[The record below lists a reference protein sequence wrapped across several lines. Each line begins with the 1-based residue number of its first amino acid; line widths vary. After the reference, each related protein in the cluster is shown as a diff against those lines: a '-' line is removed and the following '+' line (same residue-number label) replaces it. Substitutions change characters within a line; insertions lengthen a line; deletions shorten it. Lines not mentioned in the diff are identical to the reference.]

1 MTLVAKLTE
10 QSSPIGPTTEGTTV
24 LHDAKKRRTALFALF
39 LLPGLAWSSWITRTP
54 DVRDQLAASTA
65 EMGLILFG
73 LSIGSILGVLASGV
87 LTVRLGARPVIGIG
101 VSLVVASM
109 FVVGIGT
116 ATAQPGVV
124 AFGLFIFGAGMGA
137 AEIAMN
143 VEGAEIERVLS
154 ASVLPALHGFFSLG
168 TVIGSVF
175 GIVATAVD
183 FPVLWHLAIVGAVAL
198 TVVLAFFRAIPAGT
212 GKTAESSSAATSPRT
227 RVWTDTR
234 LLLIGVIILAR
245 AMAEGSANDWLP
257 LLMVDGHGFD
267 ATSGSII
274 FTAFAVSMTVGRL
287 CGGWFLDRFGRTRV
301 VRVCTVLA
309 GIGLALV
316 IFADNQIVAGA
327 AVILWG
333 LGASLGFPVTI
344 SAAGESGPDSAAR
357 VSLVATIGYVAFL
370 VGPPLLGFLGE
381 ANGLRSAM
389 VVVLG
394 LVVVA
399 TFLTPALQVRRPTV
413 TAGVDNPHQGS

>member
-1 MTLVAKLTE
+1 MLT
-10 QSSPIGPTTEGTTV
+10 
-24 LHDAKKRRTALFALF
+24 DARKRRNALFALF

-54 DVRDQLAASTA
+54 DVRDQLSASTA

-73 LSIGSILGVLASGV
+73 LSVGSILGVLASGA
-87 LTVRLGARPVIGIG
+87 LTVRLGTRPVIGLG

-109 FVVGIGT
+109 FTVGIGT
-116 ATAQPGVV
+116 AAALPFVV

-143 VEGAEIERVLS
+143 IEGAEVERLLS

-175 GIVATAVD
+175 GIVSTAID
-183 FPVLWHLAIVGAVAL
+183 FPVLWHLAIVGGVALAVVLVFLRVLPSGTGRAAVATTA
-198 TVVLAFFRAIPAGT
+198 TVPARG
-212 GKTAESSSAATSPRT
+212 P
-227 RVWTDTR
+227 RVWTDRR
-234 LLLIGVIILAR
+234 LLLIGVIILAM

-274 FTAFAVSMTVGRL
+274 FTAFAVSMTVGRF
-287 CGGWFLDRFGRTRV
+287 CGGWFLDRFGPTKV
-301 VRVCTVLA
+301 VRVCVALA
-309 GIGLALV
+309 GLGLALV
-316 IFADNQIVAGA
+316 IFSDNQIVAGA
-327 AVILWG
+327 AVVLWG

-370 VGPPLLGFLGE
+370 VGPPLLGFIGE
-381 ANGLRSAM
+381 ANGLRTAM
-389 VVVLG
+389 LVVLG

-399 TFLTPALQVRRPTV
+399 AFLTPALEHRRVSTPEEPGRAPT
-413 TAGVDNPHQGS
+413 HS

>member
-1 MTLVAKLTE
+1 
-10 QSSPIGPTTEGTTV
+10 V
-24 LHDAKKRRTALFALF
+24 LLNARKRRNALFALF

-54 DVRDQLAASTA
+54 DVRDQLSASTA

-87 LTVRLGARPVIGIG
+87 LTVRLGAKPVIGIG
-101 VSLVVASM
+101 VTLVVASM

-116 ATAQPGVV
+116 AAALPVVV
-124 AFGLFIFGAGMGA
+124 ALGLFVFGAGMGA

-143 VEGAEIERVLS
+143 IEGAEIERLLGV
-154 ASVLPALHGFFSLG
+154 SVLPALHGFFSLG

-175 GIVATAVD
+175 GIVSTAVD
-183 FPVLWHLAIVGAVAL
+183 FPVLWHLAIVGSVAL
-198 TVVLAFFRAIPAGT
+198 IVVLVFFRVIPAGT
-212 GKTAESSSAATSPRT
+212 GRSAAPTETARVSSA
-227 RVWTDTR
+227 RVWTDKR
-234 LLLIGVIILAR
+234 LLLIGVIILAM

-257 LLMVDGHGFD
+257 LLMVDGHGFS

-274 FTAFAVSMTVGRL
+274 FTAFAVAMTVGRL
-287 CGGWFLDRFGRTRV
+287 CGGWFLDRFGPTKV
-301 VRVCTVLA
+301 VRVCVVLA
-309 GIGLALV
+309 GVGLALV
-316 IFADNQIVAGA
+316 IFADNQLVAGA
-327 AVILWG
+327 AVVLWG

-370 VGPPLLGFLGE
+370 VGPPLLGFIGD

-389 VVVLG
+389 IVVLG

-399 TFLTPALQVRRPTV
+399 VFLTPALESRRSRDAV
-413 TAGVDNPHQGS
+413 ESGSTPLHP

>member
-1 MTLVAKLTE
+1 MLT
-10 QSSPIGPTTEGTTV
+10 
-24 LHDAKKRRTALFALF
+24 DARKRRNALFALF

-54 DVRDQLAASTA
+54 DVRDQLSASTA

-73 LSIGSILGVLASGV
+73 LSVGSILGVLASGA
-87 LTVRLGARPVIGIG
+87 LTVRLGTRPVIGLG

-109 FVVGIGT
+109 FTVGIGT
-116 ATAQPGVV
+116 AAALPFVV

-143 VEGAEIERVLS
+143 IEGAEVERLLS

-175 GIVATAVD
+175 GIVFTAID
-183 FPVLWHLAIVGAVAL
+183 FPVLWHLAIVGGVAL
-198 TVVLAFFRAIPAGT
+198 VVVLVFLRVLPVGT
-212 GKTAESSSAATSPRT
+212 GRVVATSTAELSTRGA
-227 RVWTDTR
+227 RVWTDRR
-234 LLLIGVIILAR
+234 LLLIGVIILAM

-274 FTAFAVSMTVGRL
+274 FTAFAVSMTVGRF
-287 CGGWFLDRFGRTRV
+287 CGGWFLDRFGPTKV
-301 VRVCTVLA
+301 VRVCVVLA
-309 GIGLALV
+309 GLGLALV
-316 IFADNQIVAGA
+316 IFSDNQIIAGA

-344 SAAGESGPDSAAR
+344 SAAGESGPNSAAR

-370 VGPPLLGFLGE
+370 VGPPLLGFIGE
-381 ANGLRSAM
+381 ANGLRTAM
-389 VVVLG
+389 IVVLG

-399 TFLTPALQVRRPTV
+399 AFLTPALENRRVSTTDESARLP
-413 TAGVDNPHQGS
+413 ARS

>member
-1 MTLVAKLTE
+1 VFIRPPDLLKVTLVL
-10 QSSPIGPTTEGTTV
+10 PI
-24 LHDAKKRRTALFALF
+24 ARKRRNALFALF

-54 DVRDQLAASTA
+54 DVRDQLSASTA

-116 ATAQPGVV
+116 AAAVPFMV
-124 AFGLFIFGAGMGA
+124 AFGLFVFGAGMGA

-143 VEGAEIERVLS
+143 VEGAEIERLLGV
-154 ASVLPALHGFFSLG
+154 SVLPALHGFFSLG
-168 TVIGSVF
+168 TVIGSIL
-175 GIVATAVD
+175 GIVATAID

-198 TVVLAFFRAIPAGT
+198 VVVLVFFRVIPAGT
-212 GKTAESSSAATSPRT
+212 GKTAAATSAAPAQRST
-227 RVWTDTR
+227 VWTDKR
-234 LLLIGVIILAR
+234 LLLIGVIILAM

-287 CGGWFLDRFGRTRV
+287 CGGWFLDRFGATKV
-301 VRVCTVLA
+301 VSVCIGLA
-309 GIGLALV
+309 GVGLALV
-316 IFADNQIVAGA
+316 IFADNLIVAGA
-327 AVILWG
+327 AVVLWG

-389 VVVLG
+389 ILVLA

-399 TFLTPALQVRRPTV
+399 VFLTPALEGRRVRHPM
-413 TAGVDNPHQGS
+413 TAGHTPPRD

>member
-1 MTLVAKLTE
+1 VLT
-10 QSSPIGPTTEGTTV
+10 I
-24 LHDAKKRRTALFALF
+24 ARKRRNALFALF

-54 DVRDQLAASTA
+54 DVRDQLSASTA

-101 VSLVVASM
+101 MSLVVASM
-109 FVVGIGT
+109 FIVGIGT
-116 ATAQPGVV
+116 AAALPIVV

-143 VEGAEIERVLS
+143 IEGAEIERLLS

-168 TVIGSVF
+168 TVLGSVF
-175 GIVATAVD
+175 GIVCTALD
-183 FPVLWHLAIVGAVAL
+183 FPVLWHLAIVGGIALAVML
-198 TVVLAFFRAIPAGT
+198 TFFRVIPAGT
-212 GKTAESSSAATSPRT
+212 GKSAAATTAATPSTSA
-227 RVWTDTR
+227 RVWTDRR
-234 LLLIGVIILAR
+234 LLLIGVIILAM

-274 FTAFAVSMTVGRL
+274 FTGFAISMTVGRL
-287 CGGWFLDRFGRTRV
+287 CGGWFLDRFGPTKV
-301 VRVCTVLA
+301 VRVCVALA
-309 GIGLALV
+309 GLGLALV

-344 SAAGESGPDSAAR
+344 SAAGESGPNSAAR

-370 VGPPLLGFLGE
+370 VGPPLLGFIGE
-381 ANGLRSAM
+381 AHGLRTAM
-389 VVVLG
+389 ILVLA

-399 TFLTPALQVRRPTV
+399 IFLTPALEGRRAPRSGEP
-413 TAGVDNPHQGS
+413 ARMPPLG

>member
-1 MTLVAKLTE
+1 VLT
-10 QSSPIGPTTEGTTV
+10 
-24 LHDAKKRRTALFALF
+24 DARKRRNALFALF

-54 DVRDQLAASTA
+54 DVRDQLSASTA

-73 LSIGSILGVLASGV
+73 LSVGSILGVLASGA
-87 LTVRLGARPVIGIG
+87 LTVRLGTRPVIGLG

-109 FVVGIGT
+109 FTVGIGT
-116 ATAQPGVV
+116 AAAQPLLV

-143 VEGAEIERVLS
+143 IEGAEVERLLS

-175 GIVATAVD
+175 GIVFTAID
-183 FPVLWHLAIVGAVAL
+183 FPVLWHLAIVGGVALVVVLVFLRVLPSGTGRAVA
-198 TVVLAFFRAIPAGT
+198 TS
-212 GKTAESSSAATSPRT
+212 TAEVSARGA
-227 RVWTDTR
+227 RVWTDRR
-234 LLLIGVIILAR
+234 LLLIGVIILAM

-274 FTAFAVSMTVGRL
+274 FTAFAVSMTVGRF
-287 CGGWFLDRFGRTRV
+287 CGGWFLDRFGPTKV
-301 VRVCTVLA
+301 VRVCVALA
-309 GIGLALV
+309 GVGLALV
-316 IFADNQIVAGA
+316 IFSDNQLVAGA
-327 AVILWG
+327 AVVLWG

-344 SAAGESGPDSAAR
+344 SAAGASGPDSAAR

-370 VGPPLLGFLGE
+370 VGPPLLGFIGE
-381 ANGLRSAM
+381 AHGLRPAM
-389 VVVLG
+389 IVVLG

-399 TFLTPALQVRRPTV
+399 AFLTPALESHRVGTDASARSRSSAARP
-413 TAGVDNPHQGS
+413 Q